1 MADIDLEA
9 VEGFEEELNRISV
22 EKLRKILKSKGLST
36 HGKKKVL
43 IKRLIDAFIGM
54 KSLKTD
60 NKSHDLESAD

>member
-9 VEGFEEELNRISV
+9 VEGFEVELNRMSV
-22 EKLRKILKSKGLST
+22 EKLRKNFKVKGFVHSWNE
-36 HGKKKVL
+36 KVL
-43 IKRLIDAFIGM
+43 INRLIYAFLGK